1 MGDGPVWNG
10 TFGCERDESHRRD
23 CFVTA
28 LGAAECPHRSA
39 ARVVCSG
46 CPRGRLVNGTEC
58 SGRVEIQ
65 YGVTWGA
72 LCGSQWDLQAAH
84 VLCRQL
90 KCGYAKSIPRGAQFG
105 EVYGV
110 VWRDIFYCEGT
121 ESCLWNCSHIVL
133 GNPSCS
139 SRETASVIC
148 SGPWEGTRSLQVLDS
163 PTQRSPSSPHF
174 SFPGDFASLRLLN
187 GENQCDGRVEIFL
200 DGVWVRV
207 LDDEWNMND
216 ANVVCR
222 QLQCGIAEKAYNP
235 SKSER
240 GTGPVW
246 LRSIHCSGYESRLTL
261 CNTSVSETAQA
272 GIAEDVGV
280 ICSGSRRIRLVNG
293 AGRCAGRVEIYYR
306 GTWGTVCD
314 DSWDLLDSNVVC
326 KQLRCGY
333 AIKAAAS
340 TLYGEGSGKI
350 WLDDVNCSGN
360 ESKLWECPSRGWGQH
375 DCRHK
380 EDVGVLCSDFVS
392 LRLVNGG
399 GCAGRLEVFYNG
411 TWGSVCSNQMT
422 QVTATIVCKQLSCG
436 DEGEIATDF
445 AYGQGSGLTWLDR
458 IECHEHHSSLWQCPS
473 EPWDPKSCDNRAE
486 ETHITCTGRKE
497 NSTQAPFS
505 KCPNSTSCTDKEKLR
520 VVGTEDRCS
529 GRVEVWHRG
538 SWGTVCDN
546 SWDMADANVVCKQL
560 GCGAAVSALGEA
572 AYGEGTGPIWLDKLN
587 CKGTESSLWDCCAEP
602 WDDSKCHHKD
612 DAAVICTG
620 VTEMPTPPVKTGPS
634 NHQPPTAGRG
644 NMVPIVICI
653 VLGALLCLVLI
664 ILGGQL
670 QSSRALSRG
679 SKGPLDPFS
688 EAVYEEIDYNL
699 REKQEMFGYS
709 EDSLMKLYYY
719 TGDSEE
725 GNEPGSAQEASAFPG
740 DSYDDAREV
749 SDPEN
754 DSVSA
759 QSDQKVSGLAKNSCK
774 KRGSRTGWSLLSLK
788 SEGASGAEKN
798 DSSLPPG
805 DVGYDNVEDNITA
818 TSL

>member
-72 LCGSQWDLQAAH
+72 VCGSQWDLQAAH

-110 VWRDIFYCEGT
+110 
-121 ESCLWNCSHIVL
+121 
-133 GNPSCS
+133 
-139 SRETASVIC
+139 
-148 SGPWEGTRSLQVLDS
+148 
-163 PTQRSPSSPHF
+163 RSPSSPHF

-280 ICSGSRRIRLVNG
+280 I
-293 AGRCAGRVEIYYR
+293 
-306 GTWGTVCD
+306 
-314 DSWDLLDSNVVC
+314 
-326 KQLRCGY
+326 
-333 AIKAAAS
+333 
-340 TLYGEGSGKI
+340 
-350 WLDDVNCSGN
+350 
-360 ESKLWECPSRGWGQH
+360 
-375 DCRHK
+375 
-380 EDVGVLCSDFVS
+380 CSDFVS

-620 VTEMPTPPVKTGPS
+620 VTEMPTPPVKTG
-634 NHQPPTAGRG
+634 
-644 NMVPIVICI
+644 
-653 VLGALLCLVLI
+653 
-664 ILGGQL
+664 
-670 QSSRALSRG
+670 
-679 SKGPLDPFS
+679 SKGPLNPFS